1 MRICRIVNVLPSDRN
16 PGGGLV
22 PYYLAKF
29 IREPTLYITH
39 ELNGCWPLPSHVAV
53 AEVGYPEATT
63 PPKLRQAIFG
73 SQSLSL
79 FTRAGL
85 QARLSAKMM
94 WNESKFFTMAM
105 RRIKRFQP
113 DLVICGSLKRLIYG
127 AAAKHLLGSK
137 LILSLH
143 NATEIAALSH
153 LWLLRQL
160 LRAPDLIIVVS
171 AKMERELRPFVPDKR
186 IHLSSTGVDL
196 DQFTNWN
203 VPRKKQLVSIG
214 SFKWKKGYRY
224 LLEAVALVFKRH
236 PEYRLII
243 VGDGEERQEIAQ
255 TIERLGLSSHVTLA
269 GIISREEIVRLLN
282 ESSLFVM
289 ASLHE
294 GLPKVLL
301 EAIACGTPAVVTDGC
316 NAQDIIETTGVSVP
330 AANPK
335 ALANGINTI
344 LEDQALWGK
353 CSNNGP
359 AVARRYDWKT
369 VAARDYAVYCE
380 VLCQGSDAKPH

>member
-16 PGGGLV
+16 PGGGLL

-29 IREPTLYITH
+29 IPEPTLYITH
-39 ELNGCWPLPSHVAV
+39 ELNGCWSLPPHVAV
-53 AEVGYPEATT
+53 AAVGYPEATT

-73 SQSLSL
+73 SRRLSFL
-79 FTRAGL
+79 TRVRL
-85 QARLSAKMM
+85 QARLSTKMM
-94 WNESKFFTMAM
+94 WNESKFFIMAM
-105 RRIKRFQP
+105 RQIKRFQP

-160 LRAPDLIIVVS
+160 IRTPDLIVVVS
-171 AKMERELRPFVPDKR
+171 AQMEKELRPFVPDKR

-196 DQFTNWN
+196 QQFVNWN
-203 VPRKKQLVSIG
+203 IPRKNQFVTIG
-214 SFKWKKGYRY
+214 SFKWKKGYEY
-224 LLEAVALVFKRH
+224 LLEAAALVFERH
-236 PEYRLII
+236 PDYRLVI
-243 VGDGEERQEIAQ
+243 VGDGEERQEITK
-255 TIERLGLSSHVTLA
+255 TIERLGLNSRVTLA
-269 GIISREEIVRLLN
+269 GIISRQEIVRLLN
-282 ESSLFVM
+282 ESKLFVM

-316 NAQDIIETTGVSVP
+316 NAREIIETTGVSVP
-330 AANPK
+330 AANAK
-335 ALANGINTI
+335 ALAEGINTI
-344 LEDQALWGK
+344 VENRALWEK
-353 CSNNGP
+353 CSQNGP
-359 AVARRYDWKT
+359 GVAQHYDWKA
-369 VAARDYAVYCE
+369 VAARDYAVYGE
-380 VLCQGSDAKPH
+380 VMRQRV